1 MKALL
6 SILVTTTICGTSLAN
21 DQWSQFRGPK
31 GNGHI
36 NTTSLPLEWSES
48 KNISWKTAIHDR
60 GWSSPVIWNNQIWM
74 TTATNNGNK
83 MFALCVDKV
92 TGNVLYDIHIFDVI
106 SPQAITIDN
115 TYASPT
121 PVIEEGRVYVH
132 FGTYGTACI
141 DTGNGKTLWTRRDL
155 TCDHEKG
162 AGPASSPFL
171 FNDSLIFNVDGRDVQ
186 YVIALDKTTGKT
198 AWKTNRSVDFSNVQ
212 VNQRK
217 AYGTPLIIPRGN
229 EKQMVSIGAKGVFSY
244 DPRNG
249 KELWKALHRGWSIA
263 PRPVYGEGLVF
274 TLIDRDRPELW
285 AIRPDGNGDITNS
298 HIVWKSSKR
307 MPPRA
312 SPLIVGELLFVVD
325 RNGYISCIEA
335 KTGKI
340 FWQERMKGSFS
351 ASPIHSNDLIYFFNE
366 DTVCTIIKP
375 ARKLE
380 IVATNKVANEQ
391 LMATPAIDNDSIYI
405 RTTNNLYKI
414 KATTKQ

>member
-1 MKALL
+1 MKAIL
-6 SILVTTTICGTSLAN
+6 SILVTAIGCTTNLAN
-21 DQWSQFRGPK
+21 EQWSQFRGPE

-36 NTTSLPLEWSES
+36 NTTSVPLEWSEK

-74 TTATNNGNK
+74 TTATKNGTK
-83 MFALCVDKV
+83 TFAICVDKV
-92 TGNVLYDIHIFDVI
+92 TGKILHNIHVFDVE

-121 PVIEEGRVYVH
+121 PVIEESRVYVH

-141 DTGNGKTLWTRRDL
+141 DTESGNIIWTRRDL
-155 TCDHEKG
+155 KCDHEKG

-171 FNDSLIFNVDGRDVQ
+171 FNDYLIFNVDGRDVQ
-186 YVIALDKTTGKT
+186 YVIALEKRSGKT
-198 AWKTNRSVDFSNVQ
+198 AWKTTRSVDFSGVQ

-217 AYGTPLIIPRGN
+217 AYGTPLIIPRG
-229 EKQMVSIGAKGVFSY
+229 EQEQMVSIGAKGVFSY
-244 DPRNG
+244 DPKNG

-274 TLIDRDRPELW
+274 TMIDRDRPELW
-285 AIRPDGNGDITNS
+285 AIRPDGKGDITDS

-312 SPLIVGELLFVVD
+312 SPLIVGDLLFVID
-325 RNGYISCIEA
+325 RNGYISCLEA

-351 ASPIHSNDLIYFFNE
+351 ASPIYTNGLIYFFNE

-380 IVATNKVANEQ
+380 IVATNKVADEQ

-405 RTTNNLYKI
+405 RTANNLYKI
-414 KATTKQ
+414 KATSGR